1 MAEFE
6 ILYLIHMALDSRV
19 CNRYESYL
27 QLSMGHKH
35 PDIYS
40 WVQSDCELQFTTL
53 KTSVYKLV
61 LGLLLSL
68 LIVGILCLV
77 PLINK
82 ETVRIGKDTGSAV
95 WYRQPSSSW
104 RYVQNSTENMSIVI

>member
-1 MAEFE
+1 ME
-6 ILYLIHMALDSRV
+6 H
-19 CNRYESYL
+19 N
-27 QLSMGHKH
+27 H

-40 WVQSDCELQFTTL
+40 WVQSDCELKLTTL

-82 ETVRIGKDTGSAV
+82 ETVRIDKDTGSAV

-104 RYVQNSTENMSIVI
+104 RYVQNSTENMSMVI